1 MSKIQAI
8 ISINGNEP
16 PAEPMSMTITKSDL
30 YSDSSRRT
38 AEQGILLLYPI
49 RYNVYSIEL
58 EYLLD
63 SQQAKEL
70 ENLVS
75 GSELSV
81 QFRDGDDIKTC
92 SMYPSDRTKRLVGT
106 AESRKYDIS
115 FSLTEL

>member
-16 PAEPMSMTITKSDL
+16 PAEPISMTIKKSDL

-63 SQQAKEL
+63 SWQAKEL
-70 ENLVS
+70 ENLIS

-81 QFRDGDDIKTC
+81 EFMDGEDIKIC
-92 SMYPSDRTKRLVGT
+92 SMYPSDRSKTLIGT
-106 AESRKYDIS
+106 AESRQYQIS